1 MNLKGVICAAVIS
14 AALPLAAEPPE
25 GSIPTTTILPACEHP
40 LRLSIDPDE
49 WQLLFDG
56 ATLDGWVSRGGQA
69 EYIVEDG
76 AIVGRTRP
84 DQPNTF
90 LCTERDFDDFVLT
103 LQFMVDP
110 DLNSGVQIRSHSN
123 PEYQR
128 GRVHG
133 YQVEIDPSARAW
145 TGRIYDEGRRAWI
158 EDGSQRVLRQDGI
171 ALRSGQWNRMV
182 VVAKGPHIH
191 TWINDEPVTCFT
203 DDMTASGFIALQVH
217 GVGPRQD
224 ALEVRWKDIAIKP
237 LLTSPEA
244 QPSHESTDPARAEPP
259 SR

>member
-1 MNLKGVICAAVIS
+1 MIHKGIMCTVAIW

-25 GSIPTTTILPACEHP
+25 GSIPFTMILPACEHAV
-40 LRLSIDPDE
+40 RLTVDPDE

-56 ATLDGWVSRGGQA
+56 ATLDGWISRGGEA
-69 EYIVEDG
+69 EYAVEDG

-110 DLNSGVQIRSHSN
+110 ELNSGVQIRSQSK

-133 YQVEIDPSARAW
+133 YQVEIDPSSRAW

-158 EDGSQRVLRQDGI
+158 EDGSQRVLKQEGV

-182 VVAKGPHIH
+182 VVAQGSHIH
-191 TWINDEPVTCFT
+191 TWINDEPVSCFA
-203 DDMTASGFIALQVH
+203 DDMTPSGFIALQVH

-237 LLTSPEA
+237 LTPEA
-244 QPSHESTDPARAEPP
+244 QPDPAATDPTPAPPP